1 MNSLVSTLVA
11 AAVVLELVGL
21 VGIAVVEWS
30 LESTVLLWVVAIGL
44 LVLARWCERFEFGPS
59 APYDAEL
66 SR

>member
-21 VGIAVVEWS
+21 VGVALGEWS
-30 LESTVLLWVVAIGL
+30 IESTVLLWSLAFGL
-44 LVLARWCERFEFGPS
+44 VVLARGCERFDVSRG
-59 APYDAEL
+59 YDADV